1 MTKILLFF
9 SITLL
14 VAGIVAGT
22 VAGQW
27 SLIVIILLAL
37 GVICFLASLA
47 ITLKKNSHFWQQR
60 NIEIVINNLVSTIAL
75 LTILGLVN
83 FLVIRHPLRLDLTEN
98 QIFTLSPQSQAIA
111 NNLDRPL
118 KVWIFDRNIDP
129 ETQTLLQN
137 YQRYGNNFSYQLID
151 PNIEIGLAEQ
161 FNVESIGDVYLEY
174 GEKRQKLDTVIT
186 SLGTNI
192 SEAKLTNAI
201 AKIQQDRTSHIYFL
215 QGHGEPPLDNTEG
228 GLSQAVTELTDRGY
242 VVETLNLA
250 IQPTIPD
257 DADVIAIAK
266 PLRKLLDAEVTS
278 LQQYLNKGGNLLLML
293 MPNTDIGINPILQD
307 WGIELDNRLVIDG
320 LAIAQRLGEAEF
332 GERPPTI
339 AIVDRYGD
347 HPITG
352 NFGNGISLFPQ
363 SRIIKTKEKA
373 DVTATPL
380 VITNENTWAESNLAR
395 EEITFNSQE
404 DIVGPL
410 NIAIAFTKEN
420 ASRMVVFGSGIFATN
435 GWFNQQLNGDIFLN
449 AVDWLTGVDQDILSI
464 RPKELTN
471 RRINLSPLQATILS
485 WLAIAIAP
493 LVSFLIAGII
503 WWRKR

>member
-22 VAGQW
+22 IAGQW
-27 SLIVIILLAL
+27 SLTAIILLGL
-37 GVICFLASLA
+37 GVICFLASLT
-47 ITLKKNSHFWQQR
+47 ITLQKKSRFWQQR
-60 NIEIVINNLVSTIAL
+60 SIETVINNLVSTIAL
-75 LTILGLVN
+75 LVILGLVN
-83 FLVIRHPLRLDLTEN
+83 FLAIRHPLRLDLTEN

-111 NNLDRPL
+111 ANLEKPL
-118 KVWIFDRNIDP
+118 KVWIFDRNVDP

-137 YQRYGNNFSYQLID
+137 YQRYGNNFSYQLLD
-151 PNIEIGLAEQ
+151 PNLEIGIAEQ

-174 GEKRQKLDTVIT
+174 GEKRQKLPTLIT

-215 QGHGEPPLDNTEG
+215 QGHGEPPLDSTEEG
-228 GLSQAVTELTDRGY
+228 FSQAVTELQDRAY
-242 VVETLNLA
+242 VVESLNLA
-250 IQPTIPD
+250 IQPKIPD
-257 DADVIAIAK
+257 DAEIIAIAK
-266 PLRKLLDAEVTS
+266 PLRKLLEAEVTS

-293 MPNTDIGINPILQD
+293 MPNIDIGLNPILQE

-320 LAIAQRLGEAEF
+320 SAI

-339 AIVDRYGD
+339 VIVDRYGD
-347 HPITG
+347 HPITR
-352 NFGNGISLFPQ
+352 NLGNGIALFPQ
-363 SRIIKTKEKA
+363 SRIVKTKEKS
-373 DVTATPL
+373 DVTPTPL
-380 VITNENTWAESNLAR
+380 VITNENTWAESNLAS

-404 DIVGPL
+404 DIAGPL
-410 NIAIAFTKEN
+410 NLAIAFTKGN
-420 ASRMVVFGSGIFATN
+420 DSRMVVFGNGIFATN

-449 AVDWLTGVDQDILSI
+449 TVDWLTGVDRDILSI

-485 WLAIAIAP
+485 WLSIIIAP
-493 LVSFLIAGII
+493 LASFLIAGII